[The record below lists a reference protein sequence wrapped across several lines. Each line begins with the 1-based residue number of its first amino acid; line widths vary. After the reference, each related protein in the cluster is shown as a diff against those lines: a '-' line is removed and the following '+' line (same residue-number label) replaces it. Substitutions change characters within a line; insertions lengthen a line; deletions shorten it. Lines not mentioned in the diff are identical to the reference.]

1 MTTNAVEFQPLG
13 RRGRCRDD
21 ESLMDCARGLG
32 IGLSAIC
39 GGAGTCY
46 SCKLRVAA
54 GAVSEPT
61 DRERDAFSA
70 EELAAGWRLACQT
83 YPRGDCS
90 LSVPPES
97 MTAPQRTQTEGIET
111 AVTPAAAVGGANL
124 ALSPPTLADPR
135 ADADRLLAALAAAGD
150 ATAAVSDVPPR
161 RIDLAV
167 LRGLPS
173 RLRDLEWQCRAYF
186 RGDTGDNGAVVIGI
200 APPSDN
206 LLGLAI
212 DAGTTKLAGYL
223 VDLATGR
230 TLAARGVMNPQIEC
244 GEDVVTRVGHA
255 ATEDGRDHLQ
265 RLLVTA
271 INQLAND
278 LCGEAG
284 VSPQEIV
291 DVVAVGNTAI
301 HHFLLGLPTNR
312 LVVSPFIPAAA
323 GAIDV
328 RARDLGLEVAPGAY
342 LHLPPNIAGFV
353 GADHVAML
361 LATGV
366 WQDRGPALAIDIGTN
381 TEVSLIIDGAITSVS
396 CASGPAF
403 EGGHIRDGMRA
414 APGAIERVRIVN
426 GGRTATDVQYQT
438 VDDAPPVGICGSGI
452 LDAIAQLRLAGIV
465 GEEGR
470 MTADHPLVRGDNRQ
484 RHFVLASND
493 EGAGSALVVV
503 TQKDVRELQ
512 LAKAAIRAGIQA
524 LLEANDCRDDEI
536 RRVIIAGAF
545 GSYIDVASAIEI
557 GMLPVLPRQCFE
569 QVGNA
574 AGSGARLAL
583 ISTAKREEATEI
595 AGRVRYL
602 ELAGSAGFTET
613 FTEAT
618 YLGRYRLRDGRRQAI
633 G

>member
-1 MTTNAVEFQPLG
+1 MTAYAVDFQPLG
-13 RRGRCRDD
+13 RRGRCRED

-32 IGLSAIC
+32 IGLSTIC
-39 GGAGTCY
+39 GGVGTCY
-46 SCKLRVAA
+46 SCKLRVVD
-54 GAVSEPT
+54 GAVSEAT
-61 DRERDAFSA
+61 DRESDIFTA

-97 MTAPQRTQTEGIET
+97 MTAPQRIQTEGIET
-111 AVTPAAAVGGANL
+111 AVVPAAAVRGDNL
-124 ALSPPTLADPR
+124 EMSPPTLADPR
-135 ADADRLLAALAAAGD
+135 SDADRLLAGLAR
-150 ATAAVSDVPPR
+150 VSDLPPR
-161 RIDLAV
+161 QIDLAV
-167 LRGLPS
+167 LRVLPS
-173 RLRDLEWQCRAYF
+173 QLRDLEWRCRAYS
-186 RGDTGDNGAVVIGI
+186 RVDAGGNGAGVIGV

-206 LLGLAI
+206 LVGLAV

-244 GEDVVTRVGHA
+244 GEDVISRVSLG
-255 ATEDGRDHLQ
+255 ATEEGRAHLQ
-265 RLLVTA
+265 RLLVGA
-271 INQLAND
+271 ISQLADD
-278 LCGEAG
+278 LGGEVG
-284 VSPQEIV
+284 VSPREIV
-291 DVVAVGNTAI
+291 DVVVVGNTAI
-301 HHFLLGLPTNR
+301 HHFLLGLPTSR
-312 LVVSPFIPAAA
+312 LAVSPFIPAVA

-328 RARDLGLEVAPGAY
+328 KAGDIGLEIAPGAY

-381 TEVSLIIDGAITSVS
+381 TEVSLVIDGAITSVS

-414 APGAIERVRIVN
+414 APGAIERVRIV
-426 GGRTATDVQYQT
+426 GGGFQGSDIQIQT
-438 VDDAPPVGICGSGI
+438 IDDAPPVGICGSGI
-452 LDAIAQLRLAGIV
+452 LDAIAQLRRAGIV

-470 MTADHPLVRGDNRQ
+470 MVADHPLVRGENRQ
-484 RHFVLASND
+484 RRFVLAPD
-493 EGAGSALVVV
+493 GEDRAAVAV

-524 LLEANDCRDDEI
+524 LLEANDCRDDDI
-536 RRVIIAGAF
+536 QRVVIAGAF

-557 GMLPVLPRQCFE
+557 GMLPALPRDRFE

-583 ISTAKREEATEI
+583 VSTAKRKEASEI

-602 ELAGSAGFTET
+602 ELAGSAGFMET

-618 YLGRYRLRDGRRQAI
+618 YLGRYRLQHGQRQEV

>member
-1 MTTNAVEFQPLG
+1 MTAYAVDFQPLG
-13 RRGRCRDD
+13 RRGPCRED

-32 IGLSAIC
+32 IGLSTIC
-39 GGAGTCY
+39 GGVGTCY
-46 SCKLRVAA
+46 SCKLRVAD

-61 DRERDAFSA
+61 DRERDTFTA

-97 MTAPQRTQTEGIET
+97 MTAPQRIQTEGIET
-111 AVTPAAAVGGANL
+111 AVTPAAAVRGDNL
-124 ALSPPTLADPR
+124 ELSPPSLADSR
-135 ADADRLLAALAAAGD
+135 SDADRLLDALAR
-150 ATAAVSDVPPR
+150 VSDAPPR
-161 RIDLAV
+161 QLDLAV

-173 RLRDLEWQCRAYF
+173 QLRDLKWRCRAYS
-186 RGDTGDNGAVVIGI
+186 RGDAVIGV
-200 APPSDN
+200 APPADN
-206 LLGLAI
+206 LVGLAV

-223 VDLATGR
+223 VDLTTGR

-244 GEDVVTRVGHA
+244 GEDVISRVSRA
-255 ATEDGRDHLQ
+255 DTEDGRGHLQ
-265 RLLVTA
+265 RLLVGA
-271 INQLAND
+271 INQLADD
-278 LCGEAG
+278 LGAEVK
-284 VSPQEIV
+284 VSPLEIV
-291 DVVAVGNTAI
+291 DIVVVGNTAI
-301 HHFLLGLPTNR
+301 HHFLLGLPTSR
-312 LVVSPFIPAAA
+312 LAVSPFIPVAA
-323 GAIDV
+323 GAIDI
-328 RARDLGLEVAPGAY
+328 RAGDIGLEIAPGAY

-381 TEVSLIIDGAITSVS
+381 TEVSLVIDGAITSVS

-414 APGAIERVRIVN
+414 APGAIERVRIVH
-426 GGRTATDVQYQT
+426 GGFQGSDIRIQT
-438 VDDAPPVGICGSGI
+438 INDAPPVGICGSGI

-470 MTADHPLVRGDNRQ
+470 MIADHPLVRGEDRQ
-484 RHFVLASND
+484 RRYVLAPD
-493 EGAGSALVVV
+493 GEDRAAVAV

-524 LLEANDCRDDEI
+524 LLEANDCRDDDI
-536 RRVIIAGAF
+536 QRVIIAGAF

-557 GMLPVLPRQCFE
+557 GMLPELPRDRFE

-574 AGSGARLAL
+574 SGSGARLAL
-583 ISTAKREEATEI
+583 VSSAKREEASEI

-602 ELAGSAGFTET
+602 ELAGSAGFMET

-618 YLGRYRLRDGRRQAI
+618 YLGRYQLRDGQRQEV